1 MHPCLSCCYMYTW
14 YAALQNWLA
23 IFIVISLVLYHIILA
38 DPKLR

>member
-1 MHPCLSCCYMYTW
+1 MHPCLSCCCTYKW
-14 YAALQNWLA
+14 HCALQNWLA

>member
-1 MHPCLSCCYMYTW
+1 MVDEHQLGFFT
-14 YAALQNWLA
+14 NWLA

>member
-1 MHPCLSCCYMYTW
+1 MWH
-14 YAALQNWLA
+14 AALQNWLA